1 MDHKQEPGDRLAQGH
16 PLSSGQSRA
25 LEDGCAELSES
36 RRRTCWGSD
45 GAAGQGRKRAGG
57 ELLTARGTMEAR
69 PFLVT
74 GFSFRLVRSRSRRSR
89 TSQLG
94 LRSISCLH
102 ISAPLL
108 TGQE

>member
-1 MDHKQEPGDRLAQGH
+1 MG
-16 PLSSGQSRA
+16 
-25 LEDGCAELSES
+25 
-36 RRRTCWGSD
+36 WGSD
-45 GAAGQGRKRAGG
+45 GAVWGV
-57 ELLTARGTMEAR
+57 LTARGTMEAR
-69 PFLVT
+69 PLLVT

-108 TGQE
+108 GGQGWG